1 MPECPNC
8 HEYYFGTPEKCPK
21 CQKLLPSTKA
31 PQRARIKEP
40 SINNRN
46 IGNTIQT
53 FSSITL
59 AINIIAT
66 ITCAIIFGK
75 DTYYHISQF
84 NLGKFLIILL
94 LGIAVSAIIFLYN
107 YALGRLVES
116 SIVTA
121 ENSAN
126 MAESLNEIVHN
137 LDSTHSVQH

>member
-21 CQKLLPSTKA
+21 CQKILPSAKE
-31 PQRARIKEP
+31 PQRTRIKEP
-40 SINNRN
+40 STNNRN
-46 IGNTIQT
+46 IGNTIQA
-53 FSSITL
+53 FSSVTL

-84 NLGKFLIILL
+84 SLEKLLIILL
-94 LGIAVSAIIFLYN
+94 LVIVVSAIIFVSH
-107 YALGRLVES
+107 YAFGRLVGS

-126 MAESLNEIVHN
+126 MTDSLNKIGQY

>member
-21 CQKLLPSTKA
+21 CQKILPSAKE
-31 PQRARIKEP
+31 PQHTRIKEP
-40 SINNRN
+40 STNNRN

-53 FSSITL
+53 FSYVTL

-66 ITCAIIFGK
+66 IICAIIF
-75 DTYYHISQF
+75 
-84 NLGKFLIILL
+84 GKFLIILL
-94 LGIAVSAIIFLYN
+94 LGIVVSAIIFLYN
-107 YALGRLVES
+107 YAFGRLVES
-116 SIVTA
+116 SIITA

-126 MAESLNEIVHN
+126 MAESLNKIVQN

>member
-40 SINNRN
+40 STNDRN

-53 FSSITL
+53 FSYVTL

-66 ITCAIIFGK
+66 ITCAI
-75 DTYYHISQF
+75 TS
-84 NLGKFLIILL
+84 GKFLIILL

-126 MAESLNEIVHN
+126 MAESLNKIVQN

>member
-21 CQKLLPSTKA
+21 CQKLLPSAKE
-31 PQRARIKEP
+31 PQRGPIKEP
-40 SINNRN
+40 SIINHN

-53 FSSITL
+53 FSSVTL

-66 ITCAIIFGK
+66 IICAIIFGK

-84 NLGKFLIILL
+84 NFWKFLIILL
-94 LGIAVSAIIFLYN
+94 LGIAVSIIIFIYN
-107 YALGRLVES
+107 YAFGRLVEN

-126 MAESLNEIVHN
+126 MAESLNKIVQN

>member
-40 SINNRN
+40 STNDRN

-53 FSSITL
+53 FSYVTL

-66 ITCAIIFGK
+66 ITCAI
-75 DTYYHISQF
+75 TS
-84 NLGKFLIILL
+84 GKFLIILL
-94 LGIAVSAIIFLYN
+94 LGIAVSAITFLYN

-126 MAESLNEIVHN
+126 MAESLNKIVQN

>member
-40 SINNRN
+40 STNDRN

-53 FSSITL
+53 FSYVTL

-66 ITCAIIFGK
+66 ITCAI
-75 DTYYHISQF
+75 TS
-84 NLGKFLIILL
+84 GKFLIILL

-107 YALGRLVES
+107 YALGCLVES

-126 MAESLNEIVHN
+126 MAESLNKIVQN